1 MGRRD
6 FQSTVADTLPRLN
19 EDLVK
24 KGIGSIQFTKR
35 DKKTIGKLYFRNG
48 FIYAIELSTYLPNI
62 VNRIATNEYIVENN
76 RTQIL
81 EKYKNNLSD
90 VSSVKYVLARQLLP
104 EVVLITY
111 IKDYFLDSFD
121 ELYQW
126 TEVNV
131 EWRSNDEPS
140 VPTVPNIA
148 LDDIVE
154 KLKKRREYLENVVAA
169 QWNVSVEEIDSLR
182 FKSLEDHEEDTDYMK
197 RVLITVANGEWT
209 IGGVAEYL
217 GLSRFNAK
225 LLVFELWKDKTVEV
239 IDSTGKIVEPKVEK
253 VPRITSTSSFPQ
265 IAVEA
270 KQEEIEEQEE
280 VDLEETLP
288 NPLENSEL
296 VAEPDEIIIETNQEL
311 LTSEQKTSIETI
323 SEDMEQ
329 NNPTPVST
337 PKTTTSRISQIA
349 QQFAQELTKLKSL
362 IQSVE
367 AHKRSIETNIKD
379 LQVERKTL
387 IESINALDDKVKNH
401 RALLDSKTEE
411 LANLQN
417 EYDESIQLTQNFG
430 K

>member
-24 KGIGSIQFTKR
+24 KGIGSIQFTKK

-62 VNRIATNEYIVENN
+62 VNRIATNEYIVENS

-148 LDDIVE
+148 LNDIVE
-154 KLKKRREYLENVVAA
+154 KLKKRRDYLENVIAA
-169 QWNVSVEEIDSLR
+169 QWNVSVEEIDALR
-182 FKSLEDHEEDTDYMK
+182 FKNLDEHDENTDYMK

-239 IDSTGKIVEPKVEK
+239 VDSTGKIVEPKVEK
-253 VPRITSTSSFPQ
+253 VPRITSASSFPQ
-265 IAVEA
+265 IPVEI
-270 KQEEIEEQEE
+270 KQEEEAT
-280 VDLEETLP
+280 LEETLP

-311 LTSEQKTSIETI
+311 LTNEQKTSIETI

-329 NNPTPVST
+329 NNPTPATT
-337 PKTTTSRISQIA
+337 PRTATSRISQIA
-349 QQFAQELTKLKSL
+349 QQFAQELNKLKSL

-367 AHKRSIETNIKD
+367 SHKRSIESNISD
-379 LQVERKTL
+379 LNAERKTL
-387 IESINALDDKVKNH
+387 IESLNTLDDKVKH
-401 RALLDSKTEE
+401 QKTLLDNKTEE